1 MSKYVW
7 ILSFLIVHQIGVSQ
21 KLIEK
26 ELVNPETKSIEIN
39 TANCFL
45 VTITTHRGKQLKI
58 EASMEG
64 EYAKDVSI
72 ALEEKGSNILIG
84 ANFLPSFTPPNDKL
98 SAHKVISI
106 SLSATLP
113 EYMNVNVYGTNSNV
127 FAKGNYNDLSVTLAD
142 GNCTLKEIAEQVSV
156 KTQKG
161 EIVVHG
167 AQGTVDTK
175 SDYGR
180 VIKGEILNGE
190 AYLNLYSVEG
200 DILVNKNYP

>member
-1 MSKYVW
+1 MGKFVW
-7 ILSFLIVHQIGVSQ
+7 VLTFLIFHQIGISQ

-45 VTITTHRGKQLKI
+45 VTMATHRGKQLKI

-64 EYAKDVSI
+64 EYAKDLSI

-106 SLSATLP
+106 SLSVILP
-113 EYMNVNVYGTNSNV
+113 EYMKVNVHGTHSNV
-127 FAKGNYNDLSVTLAD
+127 FAQGNYKDLSVTLAD
-142 GNCTLKEIAEQVSV
+142 GNCTLNKIVEKVSV

-161 EIVVHG
+161 EIVVQ
-167 AQGTVDTK
+167 AARGTVDTK
-175 SDYGR
+175 SDYGE
-180 VIKGEILNGE
+180 VIKGKVTNGD
-190 AYLNLYSVEG
+190 AYFNLYSVEG

>member
-1 MSKYVW
+1 MGKFVW
-7 ILSFLIVHQIGVSQ
+7 ILSFLIIHQIGFSQ

-39 TANCFL
+39 TANCYL
-45 VTITTHRGKQLKI
+45 VTMKTHRGKRLKI

-64 EYAKDVSI
+64 EYAKDLSI
-72 ALEEKGSNILIG
+72 ALEEKGSNIRIG
-84 ANFLPSFTPPNDKL
+84 ASFLPSFTPPNDKL

-106 SLSATLP
+106 SLSVTLP
-113 EYMNVNVYGTNSNV
+113 EYMQVKVYGNHSNV

-142 GNCTLKEIAEQVSV
+142 GNCTLNKIVEKVSV

-167 AQGTVDTK
+167 ARGTVDTK

-180 VIKGEILNGE
+180 VIKGNISKGE
-190 AYLNLYSVEG
+190 AYFNLYSVEG

>member
-1 MSKYVW
+1 MGKFVW
-7 ILSFLIVHQIGVSQ
+7 VLTFLTFHQIGFSQ

-26 ELVNPETKSIEIN
+26 ELVNPETKFIEIN

-45 VTITTHRGKQLKI
+45 VTMATHRGKQLKI

-64 EYAKDVSI
+64 EYARDLSI

-106 SLSATLP
+106 SLSVTLP
-113 EYMNVNVYGTNSNV
+113 EYMKVKVYGTRSNV
-127 FAKGNYNDLSVTLAD
+127 FAKGSYTDLSVILAD
-142 GNCTLKEIAEQVSV
+142 GNCTLNKIAEKVTV

-167 AQGTVDTK
+167 ARGTVDTK
-175 SDYGR
+175 SEYGR
-180 VIKGEILNGE
+180 VIKGDISKGE
-190 AYLNLYSVEG
+190 AYFNLYSVEG